1 MIGLF
6 RFSPSR
12 LALVYVALSALVL
25 GLFAIPLWYVWRVNY
40 STLRT
45 YIDAED
51 VRTMMD
57 TFEREGPTGLAAA
70 SEARVQILPRDEV
83 LLLADPSQARVA
95 GNLLAWP
102 AEVPDSPGTSGLIID
117 RGGSSLRVVA
127 SYVRLPGGY
136 RLLMGRESA
145 RFQSLVDLF
154 WYGIAAAVG
163 TVLVLGA
170 VIGWMI
176 RRALLSEV
184 PELSRTASAIA
195 EGDLARRVPA
205 RGGSAEL
212 DTLAQT
218 VNSMLEQLARQN
230 LRLEDEVAVRRQAE
244 QALQAAHSGLEG
256 LISRRTAE
264 LAQANQWLMAQH
276 VVTQTLAEAA
286 TLEQAAPNV
295 LRAVC
300 EFLSWDFGALW
311 SIDREKKILSCV
323 QAWHKESVAI
333 PQCAATTR
341 ASTFG
346 RGIGLPGRVWAS
358 RAPVCIPDVVH
369 DANFVRAS
377 IAAREGLHTAF
388 WFPILLSGEVLGV
401 VEFLSREIQSPDQD
415 LLDMMAA
422 LGSQIGQFIERKRAE
437 DGLRLAQ
444 TELTHVARVATLG
457 EMTTSIAHEIN
468 QPLGAVV
475 NNASACLRRL
485 SAQNLEEAR
494 RSAALVIADGH
505 RASEIIGR
513 IRSLAQKSP
522 TRKDWL
528 DVNETIREVIAL
540 AQRELHRHGVVL
552 RTQHLDEAHDLPF
565 ILADRIQLQQVV
577 LNLIINAIE
586 AMSSADDDP
595 RELVIRSGLDGPL
608 RVLVAACDSGP
619 GLDPKSVDHL
629 FDAFYTTKP
638 QGLGM
643 GLAICRSIIE
653 AHGGRIWATANDG
666 RGATFQFVLPVDPVK
681 LS

>member
-6 RFSPSR
+6 RFPPSG
-12 LALVYVALSALVL
+12 LALMYVALSALVL

-51 VRTMMD
+51 VRTMVD

-70 SEARVQILPRDEV
+70 IEARVRILPRDEI
-83 LLLADPSQARVA
+83 LLLADPSKARVA
-95 GNLLAWP
+95 GNLVAWP
-102 AEVPDSPGTSGLIID
+102 REVPDSPGTSGLIID

-184 PELSRTASAIA
+184 HEISRTASAIA

-244 QALQAAHSGLEG
+244 QALQAAQGGLEG
-256 LISRRTAE
+256 LIARRTAE

-300 EFLSWDFGALW
+300 
-311 SIDREKKILSCV
+311 
-323 QAWHKESVAI
+323 
-333 PQCAATTR
+333 
-341 ASTFG
+341 
-346 RGIGLPGRVWAS
+346 
-358 RAPVCIPDVVH
+358 
-369 DANFVRAS
+369 
-377 IAAREGLHTAF
+377 
-388 WFPILLSGEVLGV
+388 
-401 VEFLSREIQSPDQD
+401 EFLSREIQSPDQD

-475 NNASACLRRL
+475 NNASACLRWL

-540 AQRELHRHGVVL
+540 APSELHRHGVVL
-552 RTQHLDEAHDLPF
+552 R
-565 ILADRIQLQQVV
+565 
-577 LNLIINAIE
+577 
-586 AMSSADDDP
+586 
-595 RELVIRSGLDGPL
+595 
-608 RVLVAACDSGP
+608 
-619 GLDPKSVDHL
+619 
-629 FDAFYTTKP
+629 
-638 QGLGM
+638 
-643 GLAICRSIIE
+643 
-653 AHGGRIWATANDG
+653 
-666 RGATFQFVLPVDPVK
+666 
-681 LS
+681 